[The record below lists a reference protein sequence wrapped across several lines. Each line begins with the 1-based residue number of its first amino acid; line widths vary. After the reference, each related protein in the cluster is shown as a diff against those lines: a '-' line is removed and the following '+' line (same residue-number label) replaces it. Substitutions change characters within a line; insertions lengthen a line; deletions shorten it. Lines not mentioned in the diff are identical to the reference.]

1 MKLFKIRTVADLTKN
16 YIITSSKLKTVHF
29 SIIALTICTTFAI
42 IANIRAP
49 VFLQILLFLLG
60 GFLIYKIDFK
70 LKSFRYNLDFYLIL
84 RESLLYVLHTNR
96 LYTTSKDSSGYEKI
110 VRSAVLDRETNK
122 PVALR
127 LNVSIQ
133 DENSDFF
140 MEMIQVK
147 VNTLSPTASVQEMTN
162 NKTCPVSLKDLNV
175 GQFNGNLWFACSD
188 VLPVTK

>member
-1 MKLFKIRTVADLTKN
+1 MKLNDF
-16 YIITSSKLKTVHF
+16 LK
-29 SIIALTICTTFAI
+29 
-42 IANIRAP
+42 P
-49 VFLQILLFLLG
+49 ELLG
-60 GFLIYKIDFK
+60 
-70 LKSFRYNLDFYLIL
+70 
-84 RESLLYVLHTNR
+84 NR
-96 LYTTSKDSSGYEKI
+96 FFAVKGYTE
-110 VRSAVLDRETNK
+110 VLDRETNK

-147 VNTLSPTASVQEMTN
+147 INTLSPTASVQEMAN

-175 GQFNGNLWFACSD
+175 GQFNENLWFACSD

>member
-1 MKLFKIRTVADLTKN
+1 MKLNDF
-16 YIITSSKLKTVHF
+16 LK
-29 SIIALTICTTFAI
+29 
-42 IANIRAP
+42 P
-49 VFLQILLFLLG
+49 ELLG
-60 GFLIYKIDFK
+60 
-70 LKSFRYNLDFYLIL
+70 
-84 RESLLYVLHTNR
+84 NR
-96 LYTTSKDSSGYEKI
+96 FFAVKGYTE
-110 VRSAVLDRETNK
+110 VLDRETNK

-147 VNTLSPTASVQEMTN
+147 INTLSPTASVQEMAN

-175 GQFNGNLWFACSD
+175 GQFNRNLWFACSD